1 MTLPNILT
9 VLYTLIRK
17 GFFYIFVALVWLAR
31 ILVALM
37 VIVVG
42 VNVFMRYVLSTGI
55 AWAEEVALLLLVWFT
70 FIAFAL
76 GVKKKI
82 HISLKIIPDTI
93 PETLRIIL
101 EKLENVVTLSVGIV
115 MIVYGRTL
123 VQFTMRSVMPSL
135 GLPSGYLYLI
145 VPIAGVLITYD
156 SFMDLLGQ
164 DKLDSSLNKL
174 FNDHEEEAHA

>member
-1 MTLPNILT
+1 MTLRDILLA
-9 VLYTLIRK
+9 VYTIIRK
-17 GFFYIFVALVWLAR
+17 GFFYIFIALVWFAR
-31 ILVALM
+31 VLVALM

-42 VNVFMRYVLSTGI
+42 VNVFMRYVLNTGI

-82 HISLKIIPDTI
+82 HISLKIIPDAI
-93 PETLRIIL
+93 PDTFRKIL
-101 EKLENVVTLSVGIV
+101 GKLENIVTLYVGII

-135 GLPSGYLYLI
+135 GLPSGYLYMI
-145 VPIAGVLITYD
+145 VPVAGVLITYD
-156 SFMDLLGQ
+156 SLMDLIGQ
-164 DKLDSSLNKL
+164 DKLDSSLNKI
-174 FNDHEEEAHA
+174 FNDHEEDAHA